1 MIPLLNPWSHL
12 WSSFSN
18 SGRSKGEDAVFL
30 SVAAPYYF
38 RILWKWEYHQVWTQL
53 CFFFV
58 SPCQSQISAHPSFFF
73 LSPFLPFLI
82 LSPLSLSLEAT
93 IFKCPGNYST
103 FLHNWSSVMT
113 DEHFVPLFG
122 TEPSN
127 LPWFRSWVTFWFS
140 SKFFSFAPSIL
151 YISTR
156 VSKNLFPGPYSA
168 GLLAPGF
175 QFCWTFSGLIALRL
189 PRDFGLD
196 WSLRFL
202 DHMPSSF
209 LASSFVFLN
218 TLSGKWWFNS
228 PSLSFPSHFRTVD
241 VTLVLLWN
249 FKADNGSSIIP
260 TL

>member
-1 MIPLLNPWSHL
+1 MWAWRFLFWKILNYEFSFFDRYKTPLG
-12 WSSFSN
+12 SFSF
-18 SGRSKGEDAVFL
+18 SCGGIFGSLWL
-30 SVAAPYYF
+30 SRNCPIVERA
-38 RILWKWEYHQVWTQL
+38 
-53 CFFFV
+53 
-58 SPCQSQISAHPSFFF
+58 
-73 LSPFLPFLI
+73 
-82 LSPLSLSLEAT
+82 LSLEAT

-103 FLHNWSSVMT
+103 FLRNWSSVMT
-113 DEHFVPLFG
+113 DEHFVPLLG

-127 LPWFRSWVTFWFS
+127 LPWFRSWATLWFS

-189 PRDFGLD
+189 PGDFGLY

-202 DHMPSSF
+202 AHMPSSF
-209 LASSFVFLN
+209 LASSLVFLN

-228 PSLSFPSHFRTVD
+228 PSLSFPSHFRTGD
-241 VTLVLLWN
+241 VTLVPLWN